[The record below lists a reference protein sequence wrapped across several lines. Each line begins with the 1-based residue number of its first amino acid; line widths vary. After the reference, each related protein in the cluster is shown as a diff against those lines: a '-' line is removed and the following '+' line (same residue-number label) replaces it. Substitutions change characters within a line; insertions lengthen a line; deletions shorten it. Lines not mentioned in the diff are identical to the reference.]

1 MVNKQKFLQKQR
13 RRRQNH
19 VRNRVR
25 GNAERPRLCVHRSLR
40 HLSVQLIDDA
50 SGQTLVSAG
59 TQDNQL
65 RDKISYGGNRDAA
78 QLVGKALAERA
89 LQAGIKQVALDR
101 GHYRYHGRLAA
112 LADAARE
119 GGLQL

>member
-59 TQDNQL
+59 TQDKQL

-89 LQAGIKQVALDR
+89 LQAGIKQVAMDR

>member
-40 HLSVQLIDDA
+40 HLSVQLIDDV

-59 TQDNQL
+59 TQDKQL

>member
-19 VRNRVR
+19 VRKRIR

-50 SGQTLVSAG
+50 NGQTLVSAG
-59 TQDNQL
+59 TQDKEL
-65 RDKISYGGNRDAA
+65 RDQISYGGNRDAA

-89 LQAGIKQVALDR
+89 LQAGIKQVTLDR

-119 GGLQL
+119 GGLNL

>member
-59 TQDNQL
+59 TQDKQL

-89 LQAGIKQVALDR
+89 LQAGITQVTLDR

>member
-59 TQDNQL
+59 TQDKQL